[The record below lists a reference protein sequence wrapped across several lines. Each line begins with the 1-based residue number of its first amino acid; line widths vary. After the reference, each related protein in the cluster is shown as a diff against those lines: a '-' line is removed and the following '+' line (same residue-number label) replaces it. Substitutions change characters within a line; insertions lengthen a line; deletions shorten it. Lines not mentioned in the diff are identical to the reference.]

1 MWGCVNLVLRSKSK
15 FHIDMEVLVTGGD
28 NWRFTGVYGEART
41 EFKRKTWE
49 MLVSFTQK

>member
-28 NWRFTGVYGEART
+28 NWWFTGVYARQELNSNIKLGT
-41 EFKRKTWE
+41 CW
-49 MLVSFTQK
+49 